1 MNNLAEQTLG
11 NIVASNFKAASVFA
25 KYQLDFCCGGK
36 RTLTEACIQK
46 EIDPVNVVSDLNL
59 LTEGKNDVMPFN
71 EMSASELISYILI
84 HHHFYTK
91 QHMPIILGHL
101 EKVAFKH
108 GERYTYMPKV
118 ATLFGAL
125 QDEMLQ
131 HMQKEERILFPAIKE
146 LEQHSNNETNTAAN
160 FIAQPIAV
168 MEAEHEEAGNI
179 LAQIRELTNNFT
191 PPEDACTTF
200 RISLMELEEFEKN
213 LHQHVHLENN
223 ILFPSAEK
231 IASKALER
239 E

>member
-1 MNNLAEQTLG
+1 MKSLAEETLG
-11 NIVASNFKAASVFA
+11 NIVTNNFKAASVFA
-25 KYQLDFCCGGK
+25 KYHLDFCCGGK

-46 EIDPVNVVSDLNL
+46 EIDPANVLSDLNL
-59 LTEGKNDVMPFN
+59 LTEGKKDILPFN
-71 EMSASELISYILI
+71 QMNASELISYILI

-91 QHMPIILGHL
+91 QHMPLILGHL

-108 GERYTYMPKV
+108 GERYPYMSKV
-118 ATLFGAL
+118 ATLFSNL
-125 QDEMLQ
+125 HEEMLQ
-131 HMQKEERILFPAIKE
+131 HMEKEERILFPAIKE
-146 LEQHSNNETNTAAN
+146 LEKQTGDETKSFLK

-168 MEAEHEEAGNI
+168 METEHEEAGNI

-200 RISLMELEEFEKN
+200 RISLMELHEFENN

>member
-1 MNNLAEQTLG
+1 MNYLAEQTLG
-11 NIVASNFKAASVFA
+11 NIVANNFKAASVFA

-46 EIDPVNVVSDLNL
+46 EIDPADVVKDLNL
-59 LTEGKNDVMPFN
+59 LTEQQMGVMSFN

-91 QHMPIILGHL
+91 QHMPLILGHV

-108 GERYTYMPKV
+108 GERYLYMPKV
-118 ATLFGAL
+118 AKLFAVL
-125 QDEMLQ
+125 QEEMLQ

-146 LEQHSNNETNTAAN
+146 IERQQLQGGNTDSS
-160 FIAQPIAV
+160 FIEQPIAV

-191 PPEDACTTF
+191 PPVDACTTF
-200 RISLMELEEFEKN
+200 KISLMELHEFENN

-223 ILFPSAEK
+223 ILFPMAEK
-231 IASKALER
+231 MTTKDLVSE
-239 E
+239 

>member
-11 NIVASNFKAASVFA
+11 NIVANNFKAASVFA
-25 KYQLDFCCGGK
+25 KYHLDFCCGGK

-46 EIDPVNVVSDLNL
+46 EIDPADVVKALNV
-59 LTEGKNDVMPFN
+59 LTEQQKGVMPFN

-91 QHMPIILGHL
+91 QHMPLILGHL
-101 EKVAFKH
+101 DKVAFKH
-108 GERYTYMPKV
+108 GERFTYMPKV
-118 ATLFGAL
+118 AKLFTLL
-125 QDEMLQ
+125 QEEMLQ

-146 LEQHSNNETNTAAN
+146 LERLHLEGNSVQGS

-168 MEAEHEEAGNI
+168 MEAEHEKAGNI

-200 RISLMELEEFEKN
+200 RISLMELHEFENN

-223 ILFPSAEK
+223 ILFPLAEK
-231 IASKALER
+231 LADTNLIHE
-239 E
+239 